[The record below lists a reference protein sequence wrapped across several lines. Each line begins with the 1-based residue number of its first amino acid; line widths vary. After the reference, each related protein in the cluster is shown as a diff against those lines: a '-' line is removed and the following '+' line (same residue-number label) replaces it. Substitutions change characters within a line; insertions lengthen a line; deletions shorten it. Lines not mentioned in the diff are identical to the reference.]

1 MSQRKRLS
9 TIILLLAIFL
19 PILAACGGG
28 GDTGSTGTTDEATG
42 DTTGEATDAEGA
54 EVPPESGDAAPAV
67 DIEGATAGS
76 AGDIT
81 QIPVEEGATI
91 RFVSPANPTEQQL
104 YLEGAARFEQLFPG
118 VTVEYEPIN
127 DQYLTRMTAEF
138 TAGTAPDVLLVD
150 GEVMGNI
157 GYNGLLL
164 SLDEAMG
171 QAGVEASEYVDPL
184 IELYQQDGQ
193 TYAIPKDFNPLVVF
207 INNEMAEAAGVD
219 PTSIQTWDDLKTA
232 ADSMTEGEGPGKTF
246 GMCLNPDILR
256 YGAFMFQNGNPII
269 DGTQA
274 VFNEPEGVAAMD
286 YWLSYKT
293 DGVGELFSNMGR
305 GWCGEAFG
313 GRNAAMAIEGGW
325 IVPFLDDPANGAT
338 DLPYTAIPLPTPE
351 NGEPATWLFT
361 NGIGVNA
368 NTEFPNAS
376 AALALFLTSDANQ
389 KALIPSGLAQPS
401 LKALAEDPYYSENE
415 VAKVLVEQ
423 GEFGRLADTTLGGP
437 VIKGDIINTINQDA
451 LEPIFLGAQT
461 PQEALDAAAETVNG
475 LLAE

>member
-1 MSQRKRLS
+1 MFQRKRLS
-9 TIILLLAIFL
+9 IIMLLLAMIL

-28 GDTGSTGTTDEATG
+28 DTGGADTTDEATG
-42 DTTGEATDAEGA
+42 DTSGEATDAEGT
-54 EVPPESGDAAPAV
+54 EVPPESGDTAPTV

-81 QIPVEEGATI
+81 QIPVEDGATI
-91 RFVSPANPTEQQL
+91 RFVAPANATEQQL
-104 YLEGAARFEQLFPG
+104 YIEGIERFGQLFPG
-118 VTVEYEPIN
+118 VTVDFEPIN

-138 TAGTAPDVLLVD
+138 TAGSAPDVLLVD

-164 SLDEAMG
+164 PLDEAMS
-171 QAGVEASEYVDPL
+171 QAGIEASEYVDPL
-184 IELYQQDGQ
+184 IDLYQQDNQ

-207 INNEMAEAAGVD
+207 VNNEMAEAGGVD
-219 PTSIQTWDDLKTA
+219 PASIQTWDDLKA
-232 ADSMTEGEGPGKTF
+232 AAEAMTEGEGPGKTF

-269 DGTQA
+269 DGDQA
-274 VFNEPEGVAAMD
+274 VFNQPEGVAAMD
-286 YWLSYKT
+286 YWVSYKT
-293 DGVGELFSNMGR
+293 DGVGELFSNLGR

-313 GRNAAMAIEGGW
+313 GRSTAMAIEGGW
-325 IVPFLDDPANGAT
+325 IVPFLADPANGAT
-338 DLPYTAIPLPTPE
+338 DLPYSAIPLPIPE
-351 NGEPATWLFT
+351 NGEQATWLFT
-361 NGIGVNA
+361 NGIGANA
-368 NTEFPNAS
+368 NTEFPHAA

-401 LKALAEDPYYSENE
+401 LKSLAEDPYYTENE
-415 VAKVLVEQ
+415 VAKVLVDQ
-423 GEFGRLADTTLGGP
+423 AEFGRLADTTLGGP

-461 PQEALDAAAETVNG
+461 PQEALDAAAEKVNG
-475 LLAE
+475 LLSE